1 MQRELNPDLFGEKR
15 ALTDAP
21 AFLPELSTE
30 PHFLDVDRQIHEIKA
45 QIQRTEDISR
55 QTQAQWADSLKGSHL
70 KLERL
75 QQMIARLENSHNGL
89 AQEVG
94 SRLSQ
99 MQQRIIERASYD
111 EKTQEMIDRHNHVIK
126 SFEVRMN
133 QMQKLIQEKELV
145 LNSTLQALNDCK
157 HEIARLKRL

>member
-1 MQRELNPDLFGEKR
+1 MQRELNPDLFGENR
-15 ALTDAP
+15 APTEAP
-21 AFLPELSTE
+21 SFLPELTTE
-30 PHFLDVDRQIHEIKA
+30 PHFLDVDRQILEIKA
-45 QIQRTEDISR
+45 YLQKSDESAR
-55 QTQAQWADSLKGSHL
+55 QNHVQWTDSLKGSHL

-94 SRLSQ
+94 LRLTQ

-133 QMQKLIQEKELV
+133 QMQKLMQEKEVV
-145 LNSTLQALNDCK
+145 LSSTLQALNDCK

>member
-1 MQRELNPDLFGEKR
+1 MQRELNPDLFGENR
-15 ALTDAP
+15 APTEAP
-21 AFLPELSTE
+21 SFLPELTTE
-30 PHFLDVDRQIHEIKA
+30 PHFLDVDRQILEIKA
-45 QIQRTEDISR
+45 YLQKSDESAR
-55 QTQAQWADSLKGSHL
+55 QNQAQWTDSLKGSHL

-94 SRLSQ
+94 LRLTQ

-133 QMQKLIQEKELV
+133 QMQKLMQEKEVV
-145 LNSTLQALNDCK
+145 LSLTLQALNDCK

>member
-1 MQRELNPDLFGEKR
+1 MQRELNPDLFGENR
-15 ALTDAP
+15 APTEAP
-21 AFLPELSTE
+21 SFLPELTTE
-30 PHFLDVDRQIHEIKA
+30 PHFLDVDRQILEIKA
-45 QIQRTEDISR
+45 YLQKSDESAR
-55 QTQAQWADSLKGSHL
+55 QNQAQWTDSLKGSHL

-94 SRLSQ
+94 LRLTQ

-133 QMQKLIQEKELV
+133 QMQKLMQEKEVFLS
-145 LNSTLQALNDCK
+145 LTLQALNDCK